1 MVEANVSRQIRVTL
15 YSPEEDRIERVL
27 PGLREAHRFTLNT
40 LPPFLRFYTRIKD
53 HEIFDY
59 KKEAKSLRA
68 TVRHRLVQD
77 LPNATE
83 QMRHDLDLI
92 FGIVADVADELAE
105 AKANLDEAGLN
116 LALNSSDK
124 FQFSYEETQREFET
138 KMSEFRTHF
147 RGADEFGK
155 HLYDRRCALDR
166 RLEVYKREIERRMPT
181 QRD

>member
-1 MVEANVSRQIRVTL
+1 MA
-15 YSPEEDRIERVL
+15 
-27 PGLREAHRFTLNT
+27 
-40 LPPFLRFYTRIKD
+40 
-53 HEIFDY
+53 
-59 KKEAKSLRA
+59 
-68 TVRHRLVQD
+68 
-77 LPNATE
+77 
-83 QMRHDLDLI
+83 
-92 FGIVADVADELAE
+92 ADVQSCPALRDSPGVWFSMLCNAISLEDFALAAE